1 MICFQFQ
8 KFIHTRILRRKIIF
22 CPLGKIMKNWPSGF
36 YNLQDTQKFI
46 CLSQRIFIFPIQQIK
61 PLTEFFAPRK
71 YIFLR
76 VKNILKINGGRGG
89 VNKIFT
95 PVLNI
100 MKLNYSK
107 LAKVPGVA
115 RGIFKIQKLIFV

>member
-1 MICFQFQ
+1 M
-8 KFIHTRILRRKIIF
+8 
-22 CPLGKIMKNWPSGF
+22 GVG
-36 YNLQDTQKFI
+36 
-46 CLSQRIFIFPIQQIK
+46 
-61 PLTEFFAPRK
+61 
-71 YIFLR
+71 
-76 VKNILKINGGRGG
+76 GG

-115 RGIFKIQKLIFV
+115 RGIFKIQLRKKIDFCMNKISI

>member
-1 MICFQFQ
+1 L
-8 KFIHTRILRRKIIF
+8 FIPKNIYFPNSTNKTLNRIF
-22 CPLGKIMKNWPSGF
+22 CSA
-36 YNLQDTQKFI
+36 
-46 CLSQRIFIFPIQQIK
+46 QIH
-61 PLTEFFAPRK
+61 LFEG
-71 YIFLR
+71 
-76 VKNILKINGGRGG
+76 KNIFKINGERGG

-115 RGIFKIQKLIFV
+115 RGIFKIQLRKKIDLCMNKISI